1 MLRFVATLT
10 VFSLFAAGPG
20 VAHTAPDAPQYLPG
34 TTNIPNT
41 NLLPQGSTTGAA
53 LNGNTQLSVPLG
65 GNAYGFGQ
73 NASTP
78 PSPGQPAGVGGVVG
92 VGTTFK

>member
-1 MLRFVATLT
+1 MLKFVATLT
-10 VFSLFAAGPG
+10 VISFLAAGSG
-20 VAHTAPDAPQYLPG
+20 LAQTAPDAPQYQPG

-41 NLLPQGSTTGAA
+41 NLLPQGSTTGTA

-78 PSPGQPAGVGGVVG
+78 PSPGQPATMGGVVG